1 MFAIRHPRYPL
12 RGQPIWDITLT
23 VELPNSKRH
32 LAKRAQKVDAIHFF
46 NLLTYSRLLGMVEA
60 QLPEHRERR
69 FPPTL
74 TLAMFLGQTMSADGS
89 CQNAVSEAIVARLL
103 VGINPGSVI
112 TCAPQLFPD
121 RLVTLSLG

>member
-1 MFAIRHPRYPL
+1 MFAIRHPRCPP
-12 RGQPIWDITLT
+12 RGQPLWDTTLT

-74 TLAMFLGQTMSADGS
+74 TLAMF
-89 CQNAVSEAIVARLL
+89 
-103 VGINPGSVI
+103 
-112 TCAPQLFPD
+112 
-121 RLVTLSLG
+121 